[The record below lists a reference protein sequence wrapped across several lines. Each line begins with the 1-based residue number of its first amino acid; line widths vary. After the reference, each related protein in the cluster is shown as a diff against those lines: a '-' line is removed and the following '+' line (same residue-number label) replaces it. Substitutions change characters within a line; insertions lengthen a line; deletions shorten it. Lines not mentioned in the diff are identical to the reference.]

1 MERITIV
8 FGTVMGTAEG
18 CANKI
23 SDRLIDCKLDNEVVD
38 MAEYDHA
45 RLTESSLLIVVT
57 STTGNGVP
65 PENATALH
73 SFLSEGKVDLDG
85 RSFAV
90 LSLGDSFRTHF
101 AQCGKDFDR
110 MLEELGGKRVV
121 NRIDTDGVV
130 EAPLKEFINDLLNY
144 LERET
149 ELYPAFV
156 RTEEPQPVLSG
167 PSKKSGNTTDGSG
180 SAKSTHK
187 KKKGILSRVKRRVV
201 NKIRGLL

>member
-1 MERITIV
+1 MERITIIY
-8 FGTVMGTAEG
+8 GTVMGTAEG

-45 RLTESSLLIVVT
+45 RLTEKSLLIVVT

-65 PENATALH
+65 PGNAEALH

-85 RSFAV
+85 RAFAV

-110 MLEELGGKRVV
+110 MLEELGGTRVI

-144 LERET
+144 LEKET
-149 ELYPAFV
+149 DLYPAFV
-156 RTEEPQPVLSG
+156 RTEEPKQAPPKS
-167 PSKKSGNTTDGSG
+167 SEKKNSTDNTAES
-180 SAKSTHK
+180 KST
-187 KKKGILSRVKRRVV
+187 KKKGILSRIIRRVV
-201 NKIRGLL
+201 NKIRKFL

>member
-1 MERITIV
+1 
-8 FGTVMGTAEG
+8 MGTAEG

-45 RLTESSLLIVVT
+45 RLTENNLLIVVT

-65 PENATALH
+65 PGNAEALH
-73 SFLSEGKVDLDG
+73 AFLAEGKVDLNG
-85 RSFAV
+85 RAFAV

-110 MLEELGGKRVV
+110 MLEELGGTRVI

-144 LERET
+144 LEGET

-156 RTEEPQPVLSG
+156 RTEEPKPA
-167 PSKKSGNTTDGSG
+167 P
-180 SAKSTHK
+180 AKSSDK
-187 KKKGILSRVKRRVV
+187 KDSTDNTAESKSTQKKGILSRIIRRVV
-201 NKIRGLL
+201 NKIRKFL